1 MGNFAQAASRNW
13 PVSSIDL
20 WIAWPHVFD
29 RVPAP
34 PPGVER
40 DVALSV
46 DPQHGT
52 HMDMYGKNEKFN
64 ETQNGQSQ

>member
-1 MGNFAQAASRNW
+1 MGNFAQAVSRHW
-13 PVSSIDL
+13 PVKSIVL
-20 WIAWPHVFD
+20 AWPHVSD

-40 DVALSV
+40 EVALSV

-52 HMDMYGKNEKFN
+52 HMDMYGKKSKFN